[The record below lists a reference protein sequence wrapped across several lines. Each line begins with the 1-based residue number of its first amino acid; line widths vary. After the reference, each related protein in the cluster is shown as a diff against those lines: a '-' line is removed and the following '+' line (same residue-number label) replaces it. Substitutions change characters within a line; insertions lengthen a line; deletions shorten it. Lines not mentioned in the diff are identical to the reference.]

1 MSTYKYNLQ
10 KFHAIEKAEITIE
23 GITVL
28 AGENGCGKST
38 LSKWLYYIVNE
49 VYNFEQNLFKDYI
62 KSLSSLIDRM
72 YFAARNMGLYSPIKY
87 DDVSSANEKK

>member
-10 KFHAIEKAEITIE
+10 NFHAIERAEITIE

-72 YFAARNMGLYSPIKY
+72 
-87 DDVSSANEKK
+87 

>member
-10 KFHAIEKAEITIE
+10 NFHAIEKAEITIE

-62 KSLSSLIDRM
+62 KSLLLGTWACTVLSNTTM
-72 YFAARNMGLYSPIKY
+72 YHLRIKTF
-87 DDVSSANEKK
+87 